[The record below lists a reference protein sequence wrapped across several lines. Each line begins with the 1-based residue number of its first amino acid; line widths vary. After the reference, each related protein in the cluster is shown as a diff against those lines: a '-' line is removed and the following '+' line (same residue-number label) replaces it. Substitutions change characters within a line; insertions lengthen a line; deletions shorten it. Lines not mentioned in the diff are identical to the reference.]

1 MRLGLFSVGYAGLWG
16 QAVLGSCEFIER
28 AASLGYD
35 GVMLAGKRPHLSPL
49 DATPER
55 VEQVRDALARTGL
68 RCEVIAG
75 YTDFAGG
82 GAAEV
87 PYGEMQVAYVEA
99 LARLA
104 AALRCE
110 VVRVFTA
117 YESPGQAAG
126 ALWPRVVAL
135 LRECCDRA
143 AADGVT
149 VAIQNHH
156 DLAVHT
162 EALLEFLADIDR
174 PNGKL
179 GFDAWSPALRGEDL
193 YQAARRAAPHTV
205 ITTNAD
211 YVRLPRSQYQP
222 ALVNYQPAQPE
233 LVRAVP
239 FGQGFIDYP
248 AFFRGLRDG
257 GFDGVATYEMCSPLR
272 GGGAIEN
279 LDRCAAQYLTWMRE
293 NGLARG
299 RAAADPVRHPASR

>member
-1 MRLGLFSVGYAGLWG
+1 ATS
-16 QAVLGSCEFIER
+16 ER
-28 AASLGYD
+28 I
-35 GVMLAGKRPHLSPL
+35 
-49 DATPER
+49 
-55 VEQVRDALARTGL
+55 EQVRDALARTGL

-82 GAAEV
+82 SAGEV

-104 AALRCE
+104 AALRCG

-117 YESPGQAAG
+117 YESPEQTAG
-126 ALWPRVVAL
+126 ARWPGVVAL
-135 LRECCDRA
+135 WRECCDRA
-143 AADGVT
+143 AAHGVT

-162 EALLEFLADIDR
+162 DALLEFLADIDR
-174 PNGKL
+174 PNCKL

-193 YQAARRAAPHTV
+193 YEAARRAAPHTV

-233 LVRAVP
+233 LVRAQP

-248 AFFRGLRDG
+248 PFFRGLRGG
-257 GFDGVATYEMCSPLR
+257 GFDGVATSQMCSSLR
-272 GGGAIEN
+272 GGGTIEN
-279 LDRCAAQYLTWMRE
+279 LDRCAVQYLTWMRE
-293 NGLARG
+293 NGLACGGTPTASVR
-299 RAAADPVRHPASR
+299 RPVSSG

>member
-1 MRLGLFSVGYAGLWG
+1 MRLSLFSVGYAGLWG
-16 QAVLGSCEFIER
+16 QAVLDVVAFIEK

-35 GVMLAGKRPHLSPL
+35 GVMLAGKRPHLAPL
-49 DATPER
+49 DATPTQIER
-55 VEQVRDALARTGL
+55 VKDALARTGL
-68 RCEVIAG
+68 RCEVVAG
-75 YTDFAGG
+75 YTDFAGT

-87 PYGEMQVAYVEA
+87 PYAEMQVAYVES

-104 AALRCE
+104 ADLQCGI
-110 VVRVFTA
+110 VRVFTA
-117 YESPGQAAG
+117 YESPGQTAG
-126 ALWPRVVAL
+126 GLWPRVVSA

-143 AADGVT
+143 AAYGVT
-149 VAIQNHH
+149 IAVQNHH

-162 EALLEFLADIDR
+162 AALLELLADVDR
-174 PNGKL
+174 PNCKL

-193 YQAARRAAPHTV
+193 YEAARRAAPHTV

-211 YVRLPRSQYQP
+211 YVRLPRFTYQP
-222 ALVNYQPAQPE
+222 ALVNYQPALPE

-239 FGQGFIDYP
+239 FGQGFIDYS

-279 LDRCAAQYLTWMRE
+279 LDQCSGQYLKWMRA
-293 NGLARG
+293 NTPARG
-299 RAAADPVRHPASR
+299 V

>member
-1 MRLGLFSVGYAGLWG
+1 V
-16 QAVLGSCEFIER
+16 CEFIAK

-49 DATPER
+49 DATAIQ

-82 GAAEV
+82 IAGEV
-87 PYGEMQVAYVEA
+87 PYVEMQVAYVES

-104 AALRCE
+104 AALQCGI
-110 VVRVFTA
+110 VRVFTA
-117 YESPGQAAG
+117 YESPGQTAG
-126 ALWPRVVAL
+126 ILWPRVVAA
-135 LRECCDRA
+135 LRDCCNRA
-143 AADGVT
+143 AAHGVT
-149 VAIQNHH
+149 IAIQNHH
-156 DLAVHT
+156 DLGVHT
-162 EALLEFLADIDR
+162 TALLELLADIDR
-174 PNGKL
+174 PNCKL

-193 YQAARRAAPHTV
+193 YEAARRAAPYTV

-211 YVRLPRSQYQP
+211 YVRLPRFQYQP
-222 ALVNYQPAQPE
+222 ALVNYQQALPD

-239 FGQGFIDYP
+239 FGEGFIDSA
-248 AFFRGLRDG
+248 AFFNGLRDG

-279 LDRCAAQYLTWMRE
+279 LDRCAAQYLKWMR
-293 NGLARG
+293 
-299 RAAADPVRHPASR
+299 DHVY